1 MDAESMAIDLIGPEP
16 RIVVKR
22 TGEGPLLLLFHGIG
36 GSKENWDS
44 QLDVLSTSFKTGAWD
59 ARGYGDSEDYPG
71 PCDFDDFAR
80 DVLKVIDFYGRKK
93 AHLLGLSMGGRIAQ
107 RFYFMFPDRVASLTL
122 CDTQMTFQ
130 QRSEADREAF
140 LAARQAPLLAGKTPR
155 DIAPAVVKSLV
166 GPNATAEA
174 IQICIDSMNRLRT
187 ETYLKTLAATV
198 RQPIAGEL
206 ADIKVP
212 THIIVG
218 EFDPLTP
225 PAISAEMAKRIVGSK
240 LTVIPD
246 AGHLSNME
254 APAAFNRAAHD
265 FLAKVRRL
273 ADD

>member
-1 MDAESMAIDLIGPEP
+1 MDMRSLSVDLVGPEP
-16 RIVVKR
+16 KIAVKR
-22 TGEGPLLLLFHGIG
+22 AGEGPLLLLFHGIG
-36 GSKENWDS
+36 GSKENWDN
-44 QLDVLSTSFKTGAWD
+44 QLDVFSTSFKAGAWD
-59 ARGYGDSEDYPG
+59 ARGYGDSQDYPG

-80 DVLKVIDFYGRKK
+80 DVLKVVDFYGRRK
-93 AHLLGLSMGGRIAQ
+93 AHLMGLSMGGRIAQ

-166 GPNATAEA
+166 GPNATSEA

-218 EFDPLTP
+218 EFDQLTP
-225 PAISAEMAKRIVGSK
+225 PAISAEMAKRIRGSK
-240 LTVIPD
+240 LTIIPD

-254 APAAFNRAAHD
+254 APAAFNSAAQS
-265 FLAKVRRL
+265 FLADVRRL
-273 ADD
+273 ADG

>member
-1 MDAESMAIDLIGPEP
+1 MSVDLIGPEP
-16 RIVVKR
+16 RIAVKR
-22 TGEGPLLLLFHGIG
+22 AGEGPLLLLFHGIG

-44 QLDVLSTSFKTGAWD
+44 QLDVFSTSFKAGAWD
-59 ARGYGDSEDYPG
+59 ARGYGNSEDYPG

-80 DVLKVIDFYGRKK
+80 DVLKVVDFYGRRK
-93 AHLLGLSMGGRIAQ
+93 AHLMGLSMGGRIAQ
-107 RFYFMFPDRVASLTL
+107 RFYFMFPERVASLTL

-166 GPNATAEA
+166 GPNATPEA
-174 IQICIDSMNRLRT
+174 IQICVDSMNRLRT

-198 RQPIAGEL
+198 HQPIAGDL

-218 EFDPLTP
+218 EFDQLTP
-225 PAISAEMAKRIVGSK
+225 PAISAEMAKRIGGST
-240 LTVIPD
+240 LTVIPG

-254 APAAFNRAAHD
+254 APAAFNLAAHG
-265 FLAKVRRL
+265 FLAAVRSL
-273 ADD
+273 ADG